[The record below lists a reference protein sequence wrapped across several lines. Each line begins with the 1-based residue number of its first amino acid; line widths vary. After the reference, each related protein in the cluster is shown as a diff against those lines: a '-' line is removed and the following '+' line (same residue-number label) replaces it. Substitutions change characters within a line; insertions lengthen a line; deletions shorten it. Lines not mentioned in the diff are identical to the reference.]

1 MELIKTRE
9 RFVSASV
16 YVPVCVCVCVFQRRL
31 VLYLGY
37 LQDSHSQ
44 EMLKNPLRM
53 VGVVDSFI

>member
-16 YVPVCVCVCVFQRRL
+16 YVPVCVCVFQRRL

-44 EMLKNPLRM
+44 EMLKNPLRVM
-53 VGVVDSFI
+53 VVVDSFI